1 MHMNLE
7 ALALERDRN
16 DARDLEIL
24 RAGLAALGDSTLNPL
39 TRSVPKSSRAPPL
52 CPRAAVFS
60 SSRQG
65 TPRNLH
71 SPATYFDVSNRN
83 AIQRIFPNA

>member
-24 RAGLAALGDSTLNPL
+24 RAGLATLGDSTLNSL
-39 TRSVPKSSRAPPL
+39 TRSIPKSSP
-52 CPRAAVFS
+52 
-60 SSRQG
+60 
-65 TPRNLH
+65 
-71 SPATYFDVSNRN
+71 SPALSDGGCLLVVQAGHPAQSTVVRDV
-83 AIQRIFPNA
+83 F